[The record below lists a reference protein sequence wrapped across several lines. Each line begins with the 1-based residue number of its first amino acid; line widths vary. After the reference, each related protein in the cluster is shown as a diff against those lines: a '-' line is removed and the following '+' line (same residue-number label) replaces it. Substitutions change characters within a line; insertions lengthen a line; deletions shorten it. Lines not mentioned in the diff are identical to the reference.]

1 MNKHFIKTSLFIIA
15 CISVLFFYILVNSP
29 LTCQEQCNFSI
40 TKGENL
46 KSIANRL
53 KNEKYI
59 TSSTLFQFYVKL
71 KGQEKNIKAGYY
83 QFTPFAPLEMRF
95 LTGFRDE
102 SLTGFT
108 PPLTIVNITKIITN
122 GKLTQNNNSFL
133 ITEGETMLEIE
144 ERLKEKG
151 LIDSSSSLKNWKVED
166 FFSEHSTLFQN
177 IAPDNSLEGY
187 LFPDSYHLPQGLEE
201 KEILSIFI
209 DNFASK
215 INEDLFFT
223 VKGQKRSFY
232 EVLIMASLLEKE
244 VADEVDKRMVADI
257 LWRRLDTDFPLQ
269 VDATICY
276 AEFQS
281 FKKCSLTVE
290 SFKIDSPYN
299 TYLYKGLPPTP
310 INNPGIESIQAALN
324 PLENDYWYYMTDQKT
339 GKTIFSKTF
348 EEHSQARQKYL

>member
-1 MNKHFIKTSLFIIA
+1 MKNIKFIKISLFIIA
-15 CISVLFFYILVNSP
+15 CILTLFFYIAVNLP

-40 TKGENL
+40 AKGENL

-71 KGQEKNIKAGYY
+71 KGQEKNIKAGDY
-83 QFTPFAPLEMRF
+83 Q
-95 LTGFRDE
+95 
-102 SLTGFT
+102 FT

-133 ITEGETMLEIE
+133 IIEGETMSEIE
-144 ERLKEKG
+144 ESLKGKG
-151 LIDSSSSLKNWKVED
+151 LIDSSLSLKNWKVED
-166 FFSEHSTLFQN
+166 FFQKKYLDIFSEIPQD
-177 IAPDNSLEGY
+177 APLEGY

-201 KEILSIFI
+201 KEIISIFI

-223 VKGQKRSFY
+223 IKGQKRSFY
-232 EVLIMASLLEKE
+232 EVLTMASLLEKE
-244 VADEVDKRMVADI
+244 VTDEVDKRMVADI

-276 AEFQS
+276 AQYQS
-281 FKKCSLTVE
+281 FKKCSLSTQ

-310 INNPGIESIQAALN
+310 INNPGIESIQASLN
-324 PLENDYWYYMTDQKT
+324 PLANDYWYYMTDQKT
-339 GKTIFSKTF
+339 GKTIFSQTF
-348 EEHSQARQKYL
+348 EEHKAARAKYL

>member
-83 QFTPFAPLEMRF
+83 QFT
-95 LTGFRDE
+95 
-102 SLTGFT
+102 S
-108 PPLTIVNITKIITN
+108 PLTIVNITKIITN

-133 ITEGETMLEIE
+133 IIEGETMSEIE
-144 ERLKEKG
+144 ESLKEEG
-151 LIDSSSSLKNWKVED
+151 LIDASSSLKNWKVED
-166 FFSEHSTLFQN
+166 FFQKKYLDIFSEIPQ
-177 IAPDNSLEGY
+177 DVSLEGY

-223 VKGQKRSFY
+223 IKGQKRSFY
-232 EVLIMASLLEKE
+232 DILTMASLLEKE
-244 VADEVDKRMVADI
+244 VTDEVDKRMVADI

-276 AEFQS
+276 AQYQS

-299 TYLYKGLPPTP
+299 TYLYKGLPLAP
-310 INNPGIESIQAALN
+310 INNPGIESIKAALN
-324 PLENDYWYYMTDQKT
+324 PLANDYWYYLTDRTT

-348 EEHSQARQKYL
+348 EEHSESRGKYL